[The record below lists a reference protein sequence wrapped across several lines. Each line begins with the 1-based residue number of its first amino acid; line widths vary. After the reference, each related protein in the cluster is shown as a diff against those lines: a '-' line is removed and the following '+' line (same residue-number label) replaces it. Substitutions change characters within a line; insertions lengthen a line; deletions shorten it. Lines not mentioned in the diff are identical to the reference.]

1 MSKQLKNVCE
11 YSDFQQEIQR
21 SNIRMNNI
29 ITVCM
34 KTYWSPYNEVFKSA
48 PLESDHRDIL
58 NTHGER
64 IQCKGNH
71 VFCQVFLCMNGLP
84 GHHRLQTKYRR
95 AVFRG
100 REVRS
105 QRYFLFIPSN
115 MWVSPIFFLFHR
127 LVHLKSNSTRIYC
140 NIIVSWFLGMVYY
153 CVFTAPRSE
162 LAASE
167 GWRLQ
172 RLLSVLVAEL
182 FSCASDIL
190 ENMPPFP
197 APLQLFSSGGA
208 WTCWLVAACV
218 CLIGAEGW
226 LTHWEGKAWAPCCAW
241 DHEYDQEQSL
251 SKHKMSI
258 FWQCYFNI

>member
-1 MSKQLKNVCE
+1 MGKLISNLFRIWMSAQSLMSKWLKNVCE

-100 REVRS
+100 REVRL
-105 QRYFLFIPSN
+105 QRYFHFIPSN
-115 MWVSPIFFLFHR
+115 MWVSPI
-127 LVHLKSNSTRIYC
+127 
-140 NIIVSWFLGMVYY
+140 
-153 CVFTAPRSE
+153 
-162 LAASE
+162 
-167 GWRLQ
+167 
-172 RLLSVLVAEL
+172 
-182 FSCASDIL
+182 
-190 ENMPPFP
+190 
-197 APLQLFSSGGA
+197 
-208 WTCWLVAACV
+208 
-218 CLIGAEGW
+218 
-226 LTHWEGKAWAPCCAW
+226 
-241 DHEYDQEQSL
+241 SL
-251 SKHKMSI
+251 SQADAPQKQFH
-258 FWQCYFNI
+258 QNVL